1 MNDIFMSNTHNFFT
15 PPYYILLHQ
24 DVYLIFLHSP
34 FFYNTIKK
42 CCFCFYKKNYKLSS
56 SKQNRMA
63 LNLDP
68 VFATMVGSILFMI
81 LVIFALIMSVFKSK
95 YNIDEKHVMRIWDL
109 VEIFGG
115 MLFGFIF
122 GGSVT

>member
-1 MNDIFMSNTHNFFT
+1 
-15 PPYYILLHQ
+15 
-24 DVYLIFLHSP
+24 
-34 FFYNTIKK
+34 
-42 CCFCFYKKNYKLSS
+42 
-56 SKQNRMA
+56 MA